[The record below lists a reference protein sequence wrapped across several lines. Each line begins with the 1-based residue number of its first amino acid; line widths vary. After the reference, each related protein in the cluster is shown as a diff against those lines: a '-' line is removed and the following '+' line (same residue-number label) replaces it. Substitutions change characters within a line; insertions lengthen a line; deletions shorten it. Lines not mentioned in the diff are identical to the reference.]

1 MASFPNH
8 KQQIE
13 AKALAARREGQ
24 YIEIDFMLPSIHIF
38 CGENKQFRFTETE
51 AQNQLNI
58 SGVQAK
64 FIGVSVKDLLL
75 AYAQEW
81 TV

>member
-1 MASFPNH
+1 MTAILTQ
-8 KQQIE
+8 KQEIE

-24 YIEIDFMLPSIHIF
+24 YIDIDYMLPSIHIY
-38 CGENKQFRFTETE
+38 CTEAKQFRFTEAE

-75 AYAQEW
+75 AYAQGW
-81 TV
+81 QV